1 MSCHVTI
8 VESSKPGLILLTEV
22 ISKAQTLP
30 IGLLRISIPV
40 YHLFT
45 NFDPG
50 FCDLGKS
57 GSRGIVVYVANYL
70 QCMQTSFQSTFSEQL
85 RVKVSLSEN
94 HQLLVGSIYRS
105 SSLDKVLV
113 QMS

>member
-40 YHLFT
+40 YHLLQILT
-45 NFDPG
+45 LG
-50 FCDLGKS
+50 FVTWE
-57 GSRGIVVYVANYL
+57 R
-70 QCMQTSFQSTFSEQL
+70 
-85 RVKVSLSEN
+85 
-94 HQLLVGSIYRS
+94 
-105 SSLDKVLV
+105 VLV
-113 QMS
+113 AQEEL